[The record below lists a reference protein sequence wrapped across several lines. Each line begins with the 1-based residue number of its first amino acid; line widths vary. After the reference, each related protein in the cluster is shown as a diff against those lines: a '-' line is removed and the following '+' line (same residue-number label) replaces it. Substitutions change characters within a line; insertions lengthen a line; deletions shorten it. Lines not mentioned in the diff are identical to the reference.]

1 MEITKT
7 NYKYNNKDINTNGLN
22 LSTNK
27 LLTLIDDI
35 NIYNLIIK
43 DLKKYNDLIILPDI
57 TYLEGLEE
65 TLEVENN
72 ITHIIINYE
81 IFLKNNLNLHE
92 ILQLLLNIK
101 KNKKYNNDVLDII
114 ILLQEEDLNIKEK
127 LQLININKI
136 FIIKNIN
143 SNFLYNILKNNK
155 IPNLQNNF
163 NEDVLINNLMNFEK
177 NILNIKH
184 TKNNKNNKES
194 LGFSKLL
201 TSVSKYISCIFKQNK
216 SEIIQLQNIYKFN
229 DLKKEYTKK
238 IKLSENSTKYIV
250 NNNNSNNSN
259 NANNTNNSNIITNL
273 QETYNNELID
283 LSLSNLIN
291 KYKKIEIILS
301 DKEDI

>member
-7 NYKYNNKDINTNGLN
+7 NYNYNKDINSNSLN

-155 IPNLQNNF
+155 IPNLQNNV

-177 NILNIKH
+177 NILNIEH
-184 TKNNKNNKES
+184 TKNNKNYKES

-201 TSVSKYISCIFKQNK
+201 TSVSKYISFLFKQNK
-216 SEIIQLQNIYKFN
+216 SETIQLQNIYKFN

-238 IKLSENSTKYIV
+238 IKLNESSTKYIV
-250 NNNNSNNSN
+250 TNNNRNRSNNS
-259 NANNTNNSNIITNL
+259 IITSS
-273 QETYNNELID
+273 QETYNNELIN
-283 LSLSNLIN
+283 LPLSNLIN

>member
-1 MEITKT
+1 MEIKKT
-7 NYKYNNKDINTNGLN
+7 SYNYNNKDINSNSLN

-43 DLKKYNDLIILPDI
+43 DLKKYNDLVILPDI
-57 TYLEGLEE
+57 TYLEGIEE

-155 IPNLQNNF
+155 ITNLQNNV
-163 NEDVLINNLMNFEK
+163 NEDILINNLMNFEK
-177 NILNIKH
+177 NILNIEH
-184 TKNNKNNKES
+184 TKNNKNDKES
-194 LGFSKLL
+194 SGFSKLL

-216 SEIIQLQNIYKFN
+216 SEIIKLQNIYKFN

-238 IKLSENSTKYIV
+238 IKLSESSTKYIV
-250 NNNNSNNSN
+250 SNNNSN
-259 NANNTNNSNIITNL
+259 NANNTNNSNIITTS
-273 QETYNNELID
+273 QETYNNELIN
-283 LSLSNLIN
+283 LSLSNLIS
-291 KYKKIEIILS
+291 KCKKIEIILS

>member
-1 MEITKT
+1 MEIKKT
-7 NYKYNNKDINTNGLN
+7 SYNYNNKDINSNSLN

-43 DLKKYNDLIILPDI
+43 DLKKYNDLVILPDI
-57 TYLEGLEE
+57 TYLEGIEE

-155 IPNLQNNF
+155 IPNLQNNV
-163 NEDVLINNLMNFEK
+163 NEDILINNLMNFEK
-177 NILNIKH
+177 NILNIEH
-184 TKNNKNNKES
+184 TKNNKNDKES
-194 LGFSKLL
+194 SGFSKLL
-201 TSVSKYISCIFKQNK
+201 TSVSKYISCVFKQNN

-238 IKLSENSTKYIV
+238 IKLNESSTKYTIT
-250 NNNNSNNSN
+250 NNNRNSNNTTSN
-259 NANNTNNSNIITNL
+259 NSIITSSD
-273 QETYNNELID
+273 ETYNNELIN
-283 LSLSNLIN
+283 LSLSNLIS
-291 KYKKIEIILS
+291 KCKKIEIILS

>member
-7 NYKYNNKDINTNGLN
+7 NYNYNKDINSNGLKLN
-22 LSTNK
+22 TNK

-43 DLKKYNDLIILPDI
+43 DLKKYNDIIILPDI

-101 KNKKYNNDVLDII
+101 KNERYNNDVLDII

-136 FIIKNIN
+136 FIINNIN

-163 NEDVLINNLMNFEK
+163 NEDVLISNLMNFEK

-184 TKNNKNNKES
+184 TKNNKNNKNDKES
-194 LGFSKLL
+194 SGFSKLL
-201 TSVSKYISCIFKQNK
+201 TSVSKYISCVFKQNK

-238 IKLSENSTKYIV
+238 IKLNENSTKYIV
-250 NNNNSNNSN
+250 TNNNSN
-259 NANNTNNSNIITNL
+259 ATNNSIITSS
-273 QETYNNELID
+273 QETYNNELIN
-283 LSLSNLIN
+283 LPLSNLIN

>member
-7 NYKYNNKDINTNGLN
+7 NYKYNNKDINSNSLN

-101 KNKKYNNDVLDII
+101 KNERYNNEVLDII

-155 IPNLQNNF
+155 IPNLQNNL
-163 NEDVLINNLMNFEK
+163 NEDILINNLINFEK
-177 NILNIKH
+177 NILDIKH
-184 TKNNKNNKES
+184 TKYNKNNKENS
-194 LGFSKLL
+194 GFSRLL
-201 TSVSKYISCIFKQNK
+201 TSVSKYISCVFKQNN

-238 IKLSENSTKYIV
+238 IKLNESSTKYTIT
-250 NNNNSNNSN
+250 NNNRNSNNTTSN
-259 NANNTNNSNIITNL
+259 NSIITSSD
-273 QETYNNELID
+273 ETYNNELIN
-283 LSLSNLIN
+283 LPLSNLIN

>member
-7 NYKYNNKDINTNGLN
+7 NYNYNKDINSNGLKLN
-22 LSTNK
+22 TNK

-101 KNKKYNNDVLDII
+101 KNERYNNDVLDII

-136 FIIKNIN
+136 FIINNIN

-163 NEDVLINNLMNFEK
+163 NEDILINNLMNFEK
-177 NILNIKH
+177 NILNTEH

-194 LGFSKLL
+194 SGFSRLL

-238 IKLSENSTKYIV
+238 IKLNESSTKYIV
-250 NNNNSNNSN
+250 NNNNSNNAN
-259 NANNTNNSNIITNL
+259 NANNINIIT
-273 QETYNNELID
+273 T
-283 LSLSNLIN
+283 S
-291 KYKKIEIILS
+291 
-301 DKEDI
+301 

>member
-7 NYKYNNKDINTNGLN
+7 NYNYNNKDINSNSLN
-22 LSTNK
+22 LNTNK

-43 DLKKYNDLIILPDI
+43 DLKKYNDIIILPDI

-101 KNKKYNNDVLDII
+101 KNERYNNEVLDII

-136 FIIKNIN
+136 FIINNIN

-163 NEDVLINNLMNFEK
+163 NEDVLINNLINFEK
-177 NILNIKH
+177 NILDIKE
-184 TKNNKNNKES
+184 TKNNKNNKENS
-194 LGFSKLL
+194 GFSRLL
-201 TSVSKYISCIFKQNK
+201 TSVSKYISCIFKQNN

-238 IKLSENSTKYIV
+238 IKLNESSTKYIV
-250 NNNNSNNSN
+250 TNNNSNS
-259 NANNTNNSNIITNL
+259 NTNNSIITSS
-273 QETYNNELID
+273 QETYNNELIN
-283 LSLSNLIN
+283 LPLSNLIN

>member
-7 NYKYNNKDINTNGLN
+7 NYKYNNKDINSNSLN

-35 NIYNLIIK
+35 NIYNSIIK

-136 FIIKNIN
+136 FIINNIN

-163 NEDVLINNLMNFEK
+163 NEDILINNLMNFE
-177 NILNIKH
+177 
-184 TKNNKNNKES
+184 NNKNDKES
-194 LGFSKLL
+194 SGFSRLL

-216 SEIIQLQNIYKFN
+216 SEIIQLQNIYKFS

-238 IKLSENSTKYIV
+238 IKLNESSTKYIV
-250 NNNNSNNSN
+250 NNNNSNN
-259 NANNTNNSNIITNL
+259 ANNSNSNSNIINTS
-273 QETYNNELID
+273 QETYDNELIN
-283 LSLSNLIN
+283 LPLSNLIN

>member
-7 NYKYNNKDINTNGLN
+7 NYNYNKDINSNGLKLN
-22 LSTNK
+22 TNK

-43 DLKKYNDLIILPDI
+43 DLKKYNDLVILRDI
-57 TYLEGLEE
+57 TYLEGIKE

-155 IPNLQNNF
+155 ITNLQNNV
-163 NEDVLINNLMNFEK
+163 NEDILINNLMNFEK
-177 NILNIKH
+177 NILNIEH
-184 TKNNKNNKES
+184 TKNNKNDKES
-194 LGFSKLL
+194 SGFSKLL

-238 IKLSENSTKYIV
+238 IKLNESSTKYIV
-250 NNNNSNNSN
+250 TNNNNNS
-259 NANNTNNSNIITNL
+259 IITSS
-273 QETYNNELID
+273 QETYNNELIN
-283 LSLSNLIN
+283 LPLSNLIN

-301 DKEDI
+301 DKEDIWI